1 MLELER
7 EIFEPSGISTVE
19 PPEMIMKGILI
30 SKPCGILYHLDG
42 CTGLR
47 YDTSPRWHHGDA
59 DKSSVHGSTIAMSS
73 HVCCSFSQ

>member
-1 MLELER
+1 MLELEQ

-19 PPEMIMKGILI
+19 PSKMIMKGILI

-47 YDTSPRWHHGDA
+47 YDTPPRLYHSVP
-59 DKSSVHGSTIAMSS
+59 DKTLVHGSTIAMSS
-73 HVCCSFSQ
+73 HVCRPFL